1 MKHSFPPIEGIIYYA
16 INKSENSAS
25 RMKEIFLLALELKID
40 FDTAD
45 VNKKGNYLC
54 YDKNDNQITR
64 ITRLTDDDT
73 VVITEA
79 EFMKALKGE
88 KVTFNLPFKK
98 SVQLNESYE
107 AIVTK
112 DKIKVGCQY
121 FTHDKLEELYKASK
135 EAQKSL
141 K

>member
-54 YDKNDNQITR
+54 YDKNDFPPPFLCPSFSSFLTFASNAPEP
-64 ITRLTDDDT
+64 TRL
-73 VVITEA
+73 A
-79 EFMKALKGE
+79 F
-88 KVTFNLPFKK
+88 
-98 SVQLNESYE
+98 
-107 AIVTK
+107 
-112 DKIKVGCQY
+112 
-121 FTHDKLEELYKASK
+121 
-135 EAQKSL
+135 
-141 K
+141 